1 MRTAHRRARRHRV
14 STVTEKPKDTSAPSI
29 EGALTDEQSAVSS
42 TGRGVTSPYDSPTGV
57 MPRLN
62 LPSDTPPSGRG
73 PELTKDVPRTEEEL
87 GLDPEIPS
95 VGEQTRANDTANA
108 AYAYASIPP
117 ASNGPG
123 EPSRPLRRRNGDVRR
138 GTLDLGLFV
147 LRLVVGGTFIYHG
160 LQKLTGW
167 FNGPGLDGTRDM
179 MAAGGWDHATLS
191 TILVIAGELGGG
203 ALLVLGLAS
212 PLAAGAVL
220 AVIIDAWLWK
230 QGMVAGFQYKS
241 SVKSGVELESILA
254 GTAVVLLLTGPGRL
268 SFDRNRGWAT
278 RPAFGSFV
286 VLILAIAAAI
296 GTWYWLHGGNPLTGI
311 GPF

>member
-1 MRTAHRRARRHRV
+1 M
-14 STVTEKPKDTSAPSI
+14 TEEPKDTSASKT
-29 EGALTDEQSAVSS
+29 EGAASPTEEQSAVSS

-57 MPRLN
+57 LPRMS
-62 LPSDTPPSGRG
+62 SDTAPSG
-73 PELTKDVPRTEEEL
+73 PVLAKDVPRTEEEL

-95 VGEQTRANDTANA
+95 VGEQTRANEAA
-108 AYAYASIPP
+108 AYSYASIPP
-117 ASNGPG
+117 APNASGA
-123 EPSRPLRRRNGDVRR
+123 EPSRPLRRRNGDARR
-138 GTLDLGLFV
+138 GTLDFGLFV

-167 FNGPGLDGTRDM
+167 FHGAGLDGTRDM
-179 MAAGGWDHATLS
+179 MASGGWDHATLS
-191 TILVIAGELGGG
+191 TILVIAGEVGGG
-203 ALLVLGLAS
+203 GLLVLGLAT

-230 QGMVAGFQYKS
+230 QGMIPGFQYKS
-241 SVKSGVELESILA
+241 AVKSGVELESILA

-278 RPAFGSFV
+278 RPAYGSFV
-286 VLILAIAAAI
+286 VLILAVAAAI

-311 GPF
+311 GPFE

>member
-1 MRTAHRRARRHRV
+1 M
-14 STVTEKPKDTSAPSI
+14 TEEPKDTAASKT
-29 EGALTDEQSAVSS
+29 EGAASPTEEQSAVSS

-57 MPRLN
+57 LPRMS
-62 LPSDTPPSGRG
+62 SDAAPSG
-73 PELTKDVPRTEEEL
+73 PDLAKDVPRTEEEL

-95 VGEQTRANDTANA
+95 VGEQTRANEAA
-108 AYAYASIPP
+108 AYSYASIPP
-117 ASNGPG
+117 APNTSGA
-123 EPSRPLRRRNGDVRR
+123 EPSRPIRRRNGDARR

-167 FNGPGLDGTRDM
+167 FHGAGLDGTRDM
-179 MAAGGWDHATLS
+179 MASGGWDHATLS
-191 TILVIAGELGGG
+191 TILVIAGEVGGG
-203 ALLVLGLAS
+203 GLLVLGLAT

-230 QGMVAGFQYKS
+230 QGMIPGFQYKS
-241 SVKSGVELESILA
+241 SVKSGVELESILV

-278 RPAFGSFV
+278 RPAYGSFV
-286 VLILAIAAAI
+286 VLILAVAAAI

-311 GPF
+311 GPFE